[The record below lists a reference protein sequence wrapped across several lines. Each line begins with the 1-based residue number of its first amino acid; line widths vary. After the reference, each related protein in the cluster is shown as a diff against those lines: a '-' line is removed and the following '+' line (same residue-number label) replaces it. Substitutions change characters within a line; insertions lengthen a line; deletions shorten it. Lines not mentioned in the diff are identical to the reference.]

1 MGYTKAVFIR
11 CKMNFETYTM
21 PDFTVPTT
29 PQVIAMGDV
38 ITDIIAYQAG
48 ALVEASD
55 TRTRIAIR
63 AGGSAANLA
72 TWLAASGLT
81 VHFVGHVGNDPFGF
95 YHRQEL
101 EKFGVIPHLSCDER
115 LSTGTIVALIDPVTA
130 ERHMLTDRGANP
142 NLTLDEVPWELFKPG
157 NCFHLSG
164 YCLLEAATRQT
175 ALAALAKAR
184 QEKMRLSI
192 DPSSTSL
199 LEEVGPA
206 QFLEWTRGAD
216 ICFPNLAEGQLLSGE
231 ESPVAVAA
239 FLAGQYGEV
248 VLKLGPEGALWAK
261 RGEPP
266 VRVTALPVKVV
277 DSTGAGDAF
286 CAGFL
291 AEWLRGA
298 VPHEA
303 LANGARL
310 GAAVVGQVGARPA
323 ISA

>member
-1 MGYTKAVFIR
+1 
-11 CKMNFETYTM
+11 
-21 PDFTVPTT
+21 
-29 PQVIAMGDV
+29 MGDV

-48 ALVEASD
+48 SLVEASD

-81 VHFVGHVGNDPFGF
+81 VHFVGRVGSDPFGF

-101 EKFGVIPHLSCDER
+101 EKCGVIPHLSFDPQ
-115 LSTGTIVALIDPVTA
+115 LSTGTIVALIDPATA

-142 NLTLDEVPWELFKPG
+142 NLGLDDVPWELFKTG

-184 QEKMRLSI
+184 PEKLRLSV

-206 QFLEWTRGAD
+206 QFLAWTQGAD
-216 ICFPNLAEGQLLSGE
+216 ICFPNLAEGRLLSGE
-231 ESPVAVAA
+231 ENPEAVAN
-239 FLAGQYGEV
+239 FLAGWYGEV

-261 RGEPP
+261 TGQPI
-266 VRVTALPVKVV
+266 VRASALPVKIV

-298 VPHEA
+298 PPQKA
-303 LANGARL
+303 LAGGVHL
-310 GAAVVGQVGARPA
+310 GALVVSQVGARPDPA
-323 ISA
+323 FQAQTEGRAVEKSG

>member
-1 MGYTKAVFIR
+1 
-11 CKMNFETYTM
+11 MNSSSNA
-21 PDFTVPTT
+21 
-29 PQVIAMGDV
+29 PQVIVMGDV

-72 TWLAASGLT
+72 TWLAASGLE

-101 EKFGVIPHLSCDER
+101 ERFGVIPHLSFDAA

-130 ERHMLTDRGANP
+130 ERNMLTDRGANP
-142 NLTLDEVPWELFKPG
+142 NLTPEEVPWDLFQTG

-184 QEKMRLSI
+184 QEKMRLSV

-199 LEEVGPA
+199 LEEIGPA
-206 QFLEWTRGAD
+206 RFLEWTRGAD
-216 ICFPNLAEGQLLSGE
+216 ICFPNLAEGRLLSGE
-231 ESPVAVAA
+231 ESPEAVTAC
-239 FLAGQYGEV
+239 LTEYYGEV
-248 VLKLGPEGALWAK
+248 VLKLGPEGALWA
-261 RGEPP
+261 RQGEDP
-266 VRVTALPVKVV
+266 VRVTALPVKIV

-298 VPHEA
+298 TPQAA

-310 GAAVVGQVGARPA
+310 GAVVVSQVGARPDTA
-323 ISA
+323 A